1 MQNLQAEPP
10 LANSTLNDAEDVM
23 EAAGDRLRRA
33 KNEVIRSDA
42 ARGMADDVAVMFMQ
56 DPLKAELVFRDVIHD
71 FARAVLGDAFERID
85 DHGDRLEVDGRTY
98 RKVDATRGHAMTMF
112 GPVGYDRA
120 RYRPS
125 DGGASVFP
133 TERVL
138 GLTESSLTPAAAGLS
153 LYLMANLSARESAD
167 AWDRLCGMGPSPSSL
182 IQMTA
187 EAGRRFEDCSGD
199 LLADLR
205 SEEEV
210 HEDATALLV
219 SLDGVM
225 VRMNAETV
233 DGNAVEAGWREASSG
248 VVSLLDADGNM
259 VQSSYFGRLPERGK
273 TSLKAQVSREAFHWL
288 ERKED
293 LKVVAIADGAR
304 DNWAFLDMF
313 SPDVV
318 LIDYFHAAQHLK
330 AAADAAFGPDSA
342 EGEAWFEKWRH
353 VLRHDPKGAGKVID
367 ALRYLLSKGKARTDI
382 ARELGYFRN
391 NRKRMN
397 YREVADAGY
406 PIGSGA
412 VEAANRFLVNSR
424 MKRSGQRW
432 GRDGGQGVLTFRS
445 LLRSDRFDRAWAVLA
460 RSWQQWKPPAPA
472 NDNPALAFAA

>member
-10 LANSTLNDAEDVM
+10 LANTTLTDTDDVM
-23 EAAGDRLRRA
+23 EAAGDRLRQA
-33 KNEVIRSDA
+33 MNDVIRSDA
-42 ARGMADDVAVMFMQ
+42 ARGMADDVAAMFIQ
-56 DPLKAELVFRDVIHD
+56 DPLKAELAFRDVIHG
-71 FARAVLGDAFERID
+71 FARSVLGDAFEGID
-85 DHGDRLEVDGRTY
+85 DHGASLEVDGRTY
-98 RKVDATRGHAMTMF
+98 RKVDATPGHAMTMF
-112 GPVGYDRA
+112 GLVGFDRA

-125 DGGASVFP
+125 GGGASVFP

-153 LYLMANLSARESAD
+153 LYLMANLSARESED
-167 AWDRLCGMGPSPSSL
+167 AWVRLCGSGPSASSL
-182 IQMTA
+182 IQLTA

-225 VRMNAETV
+225 LRMNAETV
-233 DGNAVEAGWREASSG
+233 DGTAVEAGWREASSG
-248 VVSLLDADGNM
+248 VVSLLDAAGNM
-259 VQSSYFGRLPERGK
+259 VQTNYFGRLPEQGK
-273 TSLKAQVSREAFHWL
+273 TSLKAQVSHEAFHWL
-288 ERKED
+288 ERKD

-304 DNWAFLDMF
+304 DNWAFLDTF

-318 LIDYFHAAQHLK
+318 LLDYFHAAQHLK
-330 AAADAAFGPDSA
+330 VAADAAFGPDSA
-342 EGEAWFEKWRH
+342 EGEAWFETWRH

-367 ALRYLLSKGKARTDI
+367 ALRYLLRKGKGSADI
-382 ARELGYFRN
+382 ARELGYFRA

-397 YREVADAGY
+397 YSQVANAGF

-445 LLRSDRFDRAWAVLA
+445 LLRSDRFDRAWAVLS
-460 RSWQQWKPPAPA
+460 RSWQQWKPSTAA
-472 NDNPALAFAA
+472 NDNHALAFAA